1 VLERVDL
8 IFAFRKEHH
17 ELHEVIQGSFTKDK
31 AIKDNVLKEMHAAYE
46 QFCNST
52 DPLDVTTEGSDK
64 LK

>member
-46 QFCNST
+46 
-52 DPLDVTTEGSDK
+52 
-64 LK
+64 